1 MMGANGDIES
11 LIRNNFP
18 QFEENLI
25 QEIKEQGE
33 LILFPADDLIMDIGQ
48 KVDQIPLIVDGV
60 VKVFREDEED
70 NEIFLYYL
78 HAGEACAITLICS
91 AREGYSKIK
100 AIPMEDTTAVVL
112 PISKLDEW
120 MPKYQSWYFF
130 VMDSYQDRFE
140 ELLKVVDAIAFRQMD
155 ERLIEYL
162 EKTAVASQSNK
173 IKETQSQI
181 ALELN
186 SSREVIGRLLKKLEQ
201 QGIVKVSRNQIELLK
216 KKKRL
221 SLIMKQPL
229 YSQL

>member
-11 LIRNNFP
+11 LVRSNFP
-18 QFEENLI
+18 DFEDQLVN
-25 QEIKEQGE
+25 EICKEGE

-48 KVDQIPLIVDGV
+48 KVEQIPLIVNGI

-78 HAGEACAITLICS
+78 NPGEACAITLICS
-91 AREGYSKIK
+91 AREGFSKIK

-120 MPKYQSWYFF
+120 MPKYQSWYLF

-155 ERLIEYL
+155 ERLMEYL
-162 EKTAVASQSNK
+162 EKTAIASQSK
-173 IKETQSQI
+173 LIKETQSQI

-186 SSREVIGRLLKKLEQ
+186 SSREVVGRLLKKLEH
-201 QGIVKVSRNQIELLK
+201 QGVVKVSRNQIELL
-216 KKKRL
+216 
-221 SLIMKQPL
+221 
-229 YSQL
+229 

>member
-1 MMGANGDIES
+1 MMGIDGNIEK
-11 LIRNNFP
+11 LIRDNFP
-18 QFEENLI
+18 DFEDKLVHAIAE
-25 QEIKEQGE
+25 EG
-33 LILFPADDLIMDIGQ
+33 ILVKFPADELIMDIGQ
-48 KVDQIPLIVDGV
+48 KVEQIPLIVNGI
-60 VKVFREDEED
+60 VKVFREDEDD

-78 HAGEACAITLICS
+78 NAGEACAITMICS

-100 AIPMEDTTAVVL
+100 AIPMEDTSAVVL

-120 MPKYQSWYFF
+120 MPKFQSWYFF

-162 EKTAVASQSNK
+162 DKTAKASQSNV
-173 IKETQSQI
+173 IKETQTQI

-216 KKKRL
+216 
-221 SLIMKQPL
+221 
-229 YSQL
+229 

>member
-1 MMGANGDIES
+1 MMGIKGDIES

-18 QFEENLI
+18 DFEEELVK
-25 QEIKEQGE
+25 EISSEGE
-33 LILFPADDLIMDIGQ
+33 LVLFPTDDLIMDIGQ
-48 KVDQIPLIVDGV
+48 KVDLIPLIVDGV

-78 HAGEACAITLICS
+78 NPGEACAITLICS

-100 AIPMEDTTAVVL
+100 AIPMEDTTAVVV
-112 PISKLDEW
+112 PISKLDAW
-120 MPKYQSWYFF
+120 MPKYHSWYLF

-155 ERLIEYL
+155 QRLIEYL
-162 EKTAVASQSNK
+162 EKTAVASQSNL

-201 QGIVKVSRNQIELLK
+201 QGVVKVSRNQIELL
-216 KKKRL
+216 
-221 SLIMKQPL
+221 
-229 YSQL
+229 

>member
-1 MMGANGDIES
+1 MMGIKGDIES

-18 QFEENLI
+18 DFEEELVK
-25 QEIKEQGE
+25 EISSEGE
-33 LILFPADDLIMDIGQ
+33 LVLFPTDDLIMDIGQ
-48 KVDQIPLIVDGV
+48 KVDLIPLIVDGV

-78 HAGEACAITLICS
+78 NPGEACAITLICS

-100 AIPMEDTTAVVL
+100 AIPMEDTTAVVV
-112 PISKLDEW
+112 PISKLDAW
-120 MPKYQSWYFF
+120 MPKYHSWYLF

-155 ERLIEYL
+155 QRLIEYL
-162 EKTAVASQSNK
+162 EKTAVASQSK
-173 IKETQSQI
+173 LIKDTQSQI

-201 QGIVKVSRNQIELLK
+201 QGMVKVSRNQIELLK
-216 KKKRL
+216 
-221 SLIMKQPL
+221 
-229 YSQL
+229 

>member
-1 MMGANGDIES
+1 MGIKGDIES

-18 QFEENLI
+18 DFEEELVK
-25 QEIKEQGE
+25 EISSEGE
-33 LILFPADDLIMDIGQ
+33 LVLFPTDDLIMDIGQ
-48 KVDQIPLIVDGV
+48 KVDLIPLIVDGV

-78 HAGEACAITLICS
+78 NPGEACAITLICS

-100 AIPMEDTTAVVL
+100 AIPMEDTTAVVV
-112 PISKLDEW
+112 PISKLDAW
-120 MPKYQSWYFF
+120 MPKYHSWYLF

-155 ERLIEYL
+155 QRLIEYL
-162 EKTAVASQSNK
+162 EKTAVASQSNL

-201 QGIVKVSRNQIELLK
+201 QGVVKVSRNQIELL
-216 KKKRL
+216 
-221 SLIMKQPL
+221 
-229 YSQL
+229 

>member
-1 MMGANGDIES
+1 MGAHGDLKK
-11 LIRNNFP
+11 LIKENFP
-18 QFEENLI
+18 DFENELVN
-25 QEIKEQGE
+25 EISKEGE
-33 LILFPADDLIMDIGQ
+33 LVLFPADDLIMDIGQ
-48 KVDQIPLIVDGV
+48 KVEQIPLIVKGI

-78 HAGEACAITLICS
+78 NPGEACAITLICS
-91 AREGYSKIK
+91 AREGFSKIK

-201 QGIVKVSRNQIELLK
+201 QGMVKVSRNQIELLK
-216 KKKRL
+216 
-221 SLIMKQPL
+221 
-229 YSQL
+229 

>member
-1 MMGANGDIES
+1 MMGAHGDLKK
-11 LIRNNFP
+11 LIKENFP
-18 QFEENLI
+18 DFENELVN
-25 QEIKEQGE
+25 EISKEGE
-33 LILFPADDLIMDIGQ
+33 LVLFPADDLIMDIGQ
-48 KVDQIPLIVDGV
+48 KVEQIPLIVKGI

-78 HAGEACAITLICS
+78 NPGEACAITLICS
-91 AREGYSKIK
+91 AREGFSKIK

-201 QGIVKVSRNQIELLK
+201 QGMVKVSRNQIELLK
-216 KKKRL
+216 WFFQK
-221 SLIMKQPL
+221 
-229 YSQL
+229 

>member
-11 LIRNNFP
+11 LVRSNFP
-18 QFEENLI
+18 DFEDQLVD
-25 QEIKEQGE
+25 EICKEGE

-48 KVDQIPLIVDGV
+48 KVEQIPLIVNGI

-78 HAGEACAITLICS
+78 NPGEACAITLICS
-91 AREGYSKIK
+91 AREGFSKIK

-120 MPKYQSWYFF
+120 MPKYQSWYLF

-155 ERLIEYL
+155 ERLMEYL
-162 EKTAVASQSNK
+162 EKTAIASQSK
-173 IKETQSQI
+173 LIKETQSQI

-186 SSREVIGRLLKKLEQ
+186 SSREVVGRLLKKLEH
-201 QGIVKVSRNQIELLK
+201 QGVVKVSRNQIELL
-216 KKKRL
+216 
-221 SLIMKQPL
+221 
-229 YSQL
+229 

>member
-1 MMGANGDIES
+1 MGAHGDLKK
-11 LIRNNFP
+11 LIKENFP
-18 QFEENLI
+18 DFENELVN
-25 QEIKEQGE
+25 EISKEGE
-33 LILFPADDLIMDIGQ
+33 LVLFPADDLIMDIGQ
-48 KVDQIPLIVDGV
+48 KVEQIPLIVKGI

-78 HAGEACAITLICS
+78 NPGEACAITLICS
-91 AREGYSKIK
+91 AREGFSKIK

-162 EKTAVASQSNK
+162 EKTAVASQSRL

-186 SSREVIGRLLKKLEQ
+186 SSREVIGRLLKKMEQ
-201 QGIVKVSRNQIELLK
+201 QGRVKVSRNQIELLK
-216 KKKRL
+216 
-221 SLIMKQPL
+221 
-229 YSQL
+229 

>member
-1 MMGANGDIES
+1 MMGVNGNIES
-11 LIRNNFP
+11 LIRTNFTS
-18 QFEENLI
+18 FEGALI
-25 QEIKEQGE
+25 EEISEQGE
-33 LILFPADDLIMDIGQ
+33 LILFPADDLIMDVGQ
-48 KVDQIPLIVDGV
+48 KVEQIPLIVEGV

-78 HAGEACAITLICS
+78 HPGEACAITLICS
-91 AREGYSKIK
+91 AREGFSKIK
-100 AIPMEDTTAVVL
+100 AIPMEDTKAVVL

-162 EKTAVASQSNK
+162 EKTAIASQSNL

-186 SSREVIGRLLKKLEQ
+186 SSREVIGRLLKKLEN
-201 QGIVKVSRNQIELLK
+201 QGRVRVRRNQIELL
-216 KKKRL
+216 
-221 SLIMKQPL
+221 
-229 YSQL
+229 

>member
-1 MMGANGDIES
+1 MKGTDRDIEK
-11 LIRNNFP
+11 LISEKFPHFEEKLVKAIAEEGVLVNFP
-18 QFEENLI
+18 VDE
-25 QEIKEQGE
+25 
-33 LILFPADDLIMDIGQ
+33 LIMDIGQ
-48 KVDQIPLIVDGV
+48 KVEQIPLIVDGI
-60 VKVFREDEED
+60 VKVFREDEDD

-78 HAGEACAITLICS
+78 NAGEACAITMICS

-100 AIPMEDTTAVVL
+100 AIPMEDTRAVVL

-120 MPKYQSWYFF
+120 MPKFQSWYFF

-155 ERLIEYL
+155 DRLIEYL
-162 EKTAVASQSNK
+162 DKTAKASQSTI

-201 QGIVKVSRNQIELLK
+201 QGIVKVKRNQIELIK
-216 KKKRL
+216 
-221 SLIMKQPL
+221 
-229 YSQL
+229 

>member
-1 MMGANGDIES
+1 MMGVNGNIER
-11 LIRNNFP
+11 LVRINFP
-18 QFEENLI
+18 DFENELVNKI
-25 QEIKEQGE
+25 AEEGE
-33 LILFPADDLIMDIGQ
+33 LVLFPADDLIMDIGQ
-48 KVDQIPLIVDGV
+48 KVEQIPLIVNGI

-78 HAGEACAITLICS
+78 NPGEACAITLICS
-91 AREGYSKIK
+91 AREGFSKIK

-120 MPKYQSWYFF
+120 MPKYQSWYLF

-162 EKTAVASQSNK
+162 EKTAVASQSK
-173 IKETQSQI
+173 LIKETQSQI

-186 SSREVIGRLLKKLEQ
+186 SSREVVGRLLKKLEQ
-201 QGIVKVSRNQIELLK
+201 QGRVKVSRNQIELL
-216 KKKRL
+216 
-221 SLIMKQPL
+221 S
-229 YSQL
+229 

>member
-216 KKKRL
+216 
-221 SLIMKQPL
+221 
-229 YSQL
+229 

>member
-1 MMGANGDIES
+1 MMGAHGDLKK
-11 LIRNNFP
+11 LIKENFP
-18 QFEENLI
+18 DFENELVN
-25 QEIKEQGE
+25 EISKEGE
-33 LILFPADDLIMDIGQ
+33 LVLFPADDLIMDIGQ
-48 KVDQIPLIVDGV
+48 KVEQIPLIVKGI

-78 HAGEACAITLICS
+78 NPGEACAITLICS
-91 AREGYSKIK
+91 AREGFSKIK

-162 EKTAVASQSNK
+162 EKTAVASQSRL

-186 SSREVIGRLLKKLEQ
+186 SSREVIGRLLKKMEQ
-201 QGIVKVSRNQIELLK
+201 QGRVKVSRNQIELLK
-216 KKKRL
+216 
-221 SLIMKQPL
+221 
-229 YSQL
+229 